1 MSPQL
6 INKVL
11 NQNWFV
17 STQMKEIRR
26 SSVAVETSNALQ
38 VLHCIENAAAK
49 FIRIMNHHHHRTML
63 CFIIYCLVLSLNCVN
78 FVSCDIEPHPDSNQF
93 RDDDGPV
100 SPNPFVC
107 LFVRCLLS
115 CKNSVHSI
123 LIFYLGIFP
132 FCASHK

>member
-26 SSVAVETSNALQ
+26 SQMSVQTTNALQ

-63 CFIIYCLVLSLNCVN
+63 CFIIYCLVLSLNCVDYAN
-78 FVSCDIEPHPDSNQF
+78 CDIEPHPDNNQF
-93 RDDDGPV
+93 RDGDGPV
-100 SPNPFVC
+100 SSNALPNQLTVF
-107 LFVRCLLS
+107 
-115 CKNSVHSI
+115 NQSVSRFFFLSI
-123 LIFYLGIFP
+123 L
-132 FCASHK
+132 S

>member
-26 SSVAVETSNALQ
+26 SAITLETTKAFE

-49 FIRIMNHHHHRTML
+49 FIRTMNHRHHRTML
-63 CFIIYCLVLSLNCVN
+63 YFIVYCLVLSLNCVN
-78 FVSCDIEPHPDSNQF
+78 YVNCDIEPRADNNVFDS
-93 RDDDGPV
+93 DDDPV
-100 SPNPFVC
+100 SENHRDMH
-107 LFVRCLLS
+107 LF
-115 CKNSVHSI
+115 HAFTYTY
-123 LIFYLGIFP
+123 IFYILFI
-132 FCASHK
+132 